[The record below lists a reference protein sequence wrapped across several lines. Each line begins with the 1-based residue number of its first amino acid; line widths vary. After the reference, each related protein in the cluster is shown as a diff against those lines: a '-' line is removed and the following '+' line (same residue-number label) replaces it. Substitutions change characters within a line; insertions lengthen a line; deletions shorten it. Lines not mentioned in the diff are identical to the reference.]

1 MATDSCPC
9 KLFLSLGL
17 CMVFRIEMKSVGYL
31 TNIPVRTLNSISPL
45 SLYYTMVTFAKSPQD
60 ATWPNRMRYSAAFSH
75 KSRCT
80 EPSTASCPPLYQRA
94 FLFSCLEASHWGIL
108 QELSTS
114 VAFPQQC
121 IPLHSTYKPLSGP
134 PPVHAWQSGEL
145 GHRCH
150 PSPPFSL
157 FRTLI
162 PYPSSPLPPP
172 HCIHGMLDISEL
184 VFAFRGRE
192 RSNGRD
198 KCSISDVSV
207 RSESEA
213 FLYLSSLAQ
222 TAATNRC
229 PLPRSAFFPPSLS
242 TCFRLRHQ
250 QRKSNFSFD
259 FLCRKVSS
267 SRSRIYGRGRR

>member
-108 QELSTS
+108 QEPLTS
-114 VAFPQQC
+114 VAFPQHC

-162 PYPSSPLPPP
+162 PYPLFLSSSSSALHSRHARYIGVGVCLSREGEKQRTGQMFNFGCVSAVQIRSLSLSFVFGAKRGHKQMSSPT
-172 HCIHGMLDISEL
+172 H
-184 VFAFRGRE
+184 
-192 RSNGRD
+192 
-198 KCSISDVSV
+198 
-207 RSESEA
+207 
-213 FLYLSSLAQ
+213 
-222 TAATNRC
+222 AA
-229 PLPRSAFFPPSLS
+229 PPSL
-242 TCFRLRHQ
+242 TFDL
-250 QRKSNFSFD
+250 FSPPPPT
-259 FLCRKVSS
+259 KKE
-267 SRSRIYGRGRR
+267 